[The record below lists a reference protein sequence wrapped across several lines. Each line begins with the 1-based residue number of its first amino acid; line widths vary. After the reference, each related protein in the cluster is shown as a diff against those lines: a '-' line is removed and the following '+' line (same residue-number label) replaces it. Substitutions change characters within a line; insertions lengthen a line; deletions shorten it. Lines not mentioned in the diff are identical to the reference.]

1 MVWAGYD
8 KALHSSLESLE
19 NGRPHETGT
28 GHAGGVLC
36 ELFVGESGEE
46 TVGNPAVLRPGGV
59 DVRSE
64 VPHSVAVVQL
74 HNQSRA
80 VSESHLEVDNLSGQ
94 CSTLRAGRNTPG
106 YSPLDWP
113 H

>member
-1 MVWAGYD
+1 MWAGYD
-8 KALHSSLESLE
+8 KARHSSLESLE
-19 NGRPHETGT
+19 NGRPHEAGT
-28 GHAGGVLC
+28 GHGGGVLC

-46 TVGNPAVLRPGGV
+46 TVGDPAVLRPGGV

-74 HNQSRA
+74 HNQSGAIR
-80 VSESHLEVDNLSGQ
+80 ESHLDVDKLIWQ
-94 CSTLRAGRNTPG
+94 CSAGLDIPGCLRQ
-106 YSPLDWP
+106 DWP

>member
-1 MVWAGYD
+1 MWAGYD
-8 KALHSSLESLE
+8 RARHSSLESLE
-19 NGRPHETGT
+19 NGRPHEAGT
-28 GHAGGVLC
+28 GHGGGVLC

-46 TVGNPAVLRPGGV
+46 AVGDPAVLRPGGV

-80 VSESHLEVDNLSGQ
+80 VSESHLEVDDLSGQ
-94 CSTLRAGRNTPG
+94 CSRLRAGGNTPG
-106 YSPLDWP
+106 CLLPDWP